1 MEIYST
7 LIVLA
12 IIAMPILIAVG
23 SREKPPDRVQL
34 AEPTMQ
40 DDPTMMWRQKA
51 MGAAVS
57 AGESCTCR
65 MERRSEAELFSEN
78 YRIRLRE
85 VSAGNQ
91 DPGNTAKE
99 YRRVKS
105 ETCPVHMWDF
115 MGEDEV

>member
-12 IIAMPILIAVG
+12 IIAMPILIAVR

-40 DDPTMMWRQKA
+40 DDPTLMWRQKA

-65 MERRSEAELFSEN
+65 MERRSPAELFSEN

-91 DPGNTAKE
+91 DPGNTAEE

-105 ETCPVHMWDF
+105 ETCSVHMWDF
-115 MGEDEV
+115 IGEDEV